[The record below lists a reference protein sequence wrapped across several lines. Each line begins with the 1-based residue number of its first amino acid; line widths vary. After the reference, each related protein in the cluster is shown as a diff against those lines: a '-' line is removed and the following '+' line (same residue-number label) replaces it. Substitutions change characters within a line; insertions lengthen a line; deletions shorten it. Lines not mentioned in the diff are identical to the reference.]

1 MLPAA
6 RPSGGAVQ
14 CETAAERPAPA
25 NPGLELPMS
34 TGEVDDAFPNA
45 ESAGVRR
52 RIASGKHLVRH
63 PHAPAFIV
71 VGGVT
76 Q

>member
-6 RPSGGAVQ
+6 RPPGGAVQ
-14 CETAAERPAPA
+14 CETAAERRAPA

-45 ESAGVRR
+45 DPAGVRR
-52 RIASGKHLVRH
+52 RTASRKHFVRH

-71 VGGVT
+71 VGRVT
-76 Q
+76 R